1 MHELRRS
8 RRVLATVSLEI
19 LATGEVIPATT
30 RVINLNGALIFCFV
44 NWPEGSEL
52 KFRNPENGVEV
63 RGRVVW
69 AGEVAPNGLR
79 KLGVEFAEASPELWG
94 SHYDP
99 NSTETPESAAEKA
112 RTPSKP

>member
-1 MHELRRS
+1 
-8 RRVLATVSLEI
+8 
-19 LATGEVIPATT
+19 
-30 RVINLNGALIFCFV
+30 V

-69 AGEVAPNGLR
+69 AGDVAPNGLR
-79 KLGVEFAEASPELWG
+79 KLGVEFAAASPELWG

-99 NSTETPESAAEKA
+99 NSLDTPEAAAEKA
-112 RTPSKP
+112 RTPVKP